1 MNNQLLLVAAIL
13 AALFVSGCDGS
24 DAVALPSVI
33 TLVNSLEDLADPPAG
48 TLTLRAALEAAA
60 SGEAIRFDPSLDG
73 GVIELSIVG
82 NDHSVLKGEVMGM
95 RDEPSGPVSYLV
107 GYFDRDYG
115 KSALYAQKRVVID
128 ASDLPSGIT
137 LSWVGT
143 DDARV
148 LAVHGSLVMTNV
160 TITGGRSVAED
171 ISTGNPDD
179 QPWTL
184 GRGGG
189 VAVWGEA
196 RLTDCTLYDNH
207 CVGDS
212 DSSRDRGAFGGG
224 LYADI
229 VILENCVIS
238 GNTVLGGGAAGGGVF
253 SVGGAQ
259 MPLTVS
265 TLNGCAITGNRISA
279 LFTYGGGV
287 YSDGGGIGNLKIL
300 ALTNCTIA
308 RNVVEPP
315 PGMPPFLLAMGYW
328 RGGGVYMSNGFLEIH
343 GCTIVE
349 NEVSGVPRTDS
360 LGRPNLAGGIAA
372 TIGNAH
378 SVEEMVIGHSIVA
391 GNLVHELGM
400 SGPVNTYNHDVFT
413 GSLLYFR
420 SKGYNRFGVLDFD
433 HILVPVGE
441 KKWKSLCR
449 KHYPKTGDE
458 DGVDVAD
465 VLDLAGGVT
474 RSPSMLSA
482 GVGAGDPVVLH
493 YAPAGTALDQVPTGL
508 YPVSQIF
515 VEYDIDEQA
524 TNDFLEILL
533 GRIEDHYGL
542 TGFADACRTD
552 FEAFLQ
558 SVDAD
563 EDTDGV
569 QPYVDPSDD
578 PILTLADTQ
587 WFGPPLTWPKELPN
601 YPYIEFW
608 HHLDDALRA
617 ENIPG
622 MGPEL
627 LGDEEW
633 LAMFSSGTLAENSDI
648 TMTVLTEDRPT
659 NGLLAVDQRGV
670 TRPTTGVGDIGAIE
684 VP

>member
-1 MNNQLLLVAAIL
+1 MKNLLLPVVAAL

-24 DAVALPSVI
+24 DPVALPTVV
-33 TLVNSLEDLADPPAG
+33 TLVNSLEDLADPPEG

-60 SGEAIRFDPSLDG
+60 DGETIRFDPSLDG

-82 NDHSVLKGEVMGM
+82 DEHTVLRGEVMGM

-115 KSALYAQKRVVID
+115 RSALYARKRVVID

-137 LSWVGT
+137 LSWVGSV
-143 DDARV
+143 DARV
-148 LAVHGSLVMTNV
+148 LAVYGSLSMTNV
-160 TITGGRSVAED
+160 TITGGRSVTED

-207 CVGDS
+207 CVGDFQ
-212 DSSRDRGAFGGG
+212 SSRDRGAFGGG
-224 LYADI
+224 LYANI
-229 VILENCVIS
+229 VILKNCVIS
-238 GNTVLGGGAAGGGVF
+238 GNTVLGGGAAGGGVY
-253 SVGGAQ
+253 SVGGAVT
-259 MPLTVS
+259 PATHS
-265 TLNGCAITGNRISA
+265 TIDGCAVTGNRISA

-287 YSDGGGIGNLKIL
+287 YSDGGGIGNLKYL
-300 ALTNCTIA
+300 VLTNTTIA
-308 RNVVEPP
+308 RNVVEPAP
-315 PGMPPFLLAMGYW
+315 NMPLSLLARGYW

-378 SVEEMVIGHSIVA
+378 SVEEMNIGHSIIA
-391 GNLVHELGM
+391 GNVVHELGM
-400 SGPVNTYNHDVFT
+400 SGPVNTYNHDIFT

-420 SKGYNRFGVLDFD
+420 SLGYNRFGVVDFD

-441 KKWKSLCR
+441 KDWKSLCR
-449 KHYPKTGDE
+449 KHYPKEGDE
-458 DGVDVAD
+458 GGVDVAD
-465 VLDLAGGVT
+465 VLDLTAGVT
-474 RSPSMLSA
+474 RSATMLSA
-482 GVGAGDPVVLH
+482 GVGSGDPVVLH
-493 YAPAGTALDQVPTGL
+493 YAPEGTALDRIPMAAYSVPE
-508 YPVSQIF
+508 VF
-515 VEYDIDEQA
+515 AEYDMGQGA

-533 GRIEDHYGL
+533 GRIEDHYGIA
-542 TGFADACRTD
+542 GFAATCKAD

-558 SVDAD
+558 SVDVD
-563 EDTDGV
+563 EDTAGV
-569 QPYVDPSDD
+569 QPYTDPSGN

-587 WFGPPLTWPKELPN
+587 WFGPPVTWPKELPN

-608 HHLDDALRA
+608 HHLDAWLRA
-617 ENIPG
+617 ENNEI
-622 MGPEL
+622 
-627 LGDEEW
+627 
-633 LAMFSSGTLAENSDI
+633 A
-648 TMTVLTEDRPT
+648 MTVTTENRMAP
-659 NGLLAVDQRGV
+659 GLLDVDQRGV
-670 TRPTTGVGDIGAIE
+670 SRPVNGSGDIGAIE
-684 VP
+684 AP